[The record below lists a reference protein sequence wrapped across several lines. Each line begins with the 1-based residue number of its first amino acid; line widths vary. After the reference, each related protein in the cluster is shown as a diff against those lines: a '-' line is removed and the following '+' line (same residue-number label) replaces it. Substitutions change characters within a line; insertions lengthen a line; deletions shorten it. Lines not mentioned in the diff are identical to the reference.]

1 MKLSDTRF
9 GIFAFLFGTVL
20 LFGALVVFSRYP
32 TLLSKG
38 IDFHAQFDNVAGL
51 NVGGEVRY
59 GGMLVGSVTSIELDP
74 DDPTQIDVKFR
85 VDKGTPVREDTK
97 AAITQTGFLGEQYLN
112 LQPGDRNSGPLP
124 EGSTLASEDNLN
136 FQDAMNKVAR
146 FLERTDTLMVGLE
159 TLAKSSPFERFDR
172 TLTRLDEMVA
182 NASIGS
188 SRAFESMDRVAA
200 QVALVLTR
208 TDRMLATADSSF
220 RTVGPGL
227 GETQREALAT
237 LRETRAMVAELR
249 DALQQEGG
257 MDDLVRNLS
266 IASENLARITDR
278 IDRDPASLLRQPQAP
293 KKTVG
298 PPVIRPDHP

>member
-9 GIFAFLFGTVL
+9 GIYAFLLGTLL

-32 TLLSKG
+32 TVFAKG
-38 IDFHAQFDNVAGL
+38 NDYHAQFDNVAGL

-59 GGMLVGSVTSIELDP
+59 GGMLVGTVTSIELDP
-74 DDPTQIDVKFR
+74 EDPTQIDVQFR
-85 VDKGTPVREDTK
+85 VDKGTPVREDTR

-112 LQPGDRNSGPLP
+112 LEPGSRTSGSLP
-124 EGSTLASEDNLN
+124 AGSTLASEENLN

-146 FLERTDTLMVGLE
+146 FLERTDTLMGGLE
-159 TLAKSSPFERFDR
+159 VLAKSSPFERVDR
-172 TLTRLDEMVA
+172 TLAKIDALVE
-182 NASIGS
+182 NAAGGS
-188 SRAFESMDRVAA
+188 ARAFARVEDMAEQVAA
-200 QVALVLTR
+200 VLNR
-208 TDRMLATADSSF
+208 TERMLANADSAL
-220 RTVGPGL
+220 RQVGPGL

-266 IASENLARITDR
+266 VTSENLARFSER
-278 IDRDPASLLRQPQAP
+278 LERDPTGILKAREAV
-293 KKTVG
+293 KKVAG
-298 PPVIRPDHP
+298 PPRRD